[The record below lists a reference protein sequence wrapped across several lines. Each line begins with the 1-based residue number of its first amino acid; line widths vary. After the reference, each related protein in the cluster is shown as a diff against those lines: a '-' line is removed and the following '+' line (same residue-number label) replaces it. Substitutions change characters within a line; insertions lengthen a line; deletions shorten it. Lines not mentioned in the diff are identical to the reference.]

1 MSLTRLCLGLVALT
15 VLSASASADPIAL
28 DASGWSVEFLGSRVT
43 GTVTVVET
51 GTDYVKILVEKDF
64 SDAIWEGG
72 EWDFPVAQLNFTQTG
87 ANPVSTIII
96 DGEDIDN
103 NTGLPWTE
111 FRWNVFPGGN
121 AYIDTAASAGWT
133 VAPMAGWVGLTPQGA
148 GYLTV
153 VASGGS
159 PVPDGATFSPTG
171 GLVVNAA
178 GEFTFKQFP
187 VPEPAALTLILVGAG
202 LAMRRRKRA

>member
-1 MSLTRLCLGLVALT
+1 MSLLRLWLGFTALT
-15 VLSASASADPIAL
+15 VLSASAAADPIAL

-51 GTDYVKILVEKDF
+51 GADYVKIHIDKDF
-64 SDAIWEGG
+64 SDAVWESGD
-72 EWDFPVAQLNFTQTG
+72 WDFPVAHLSFTQTG
-87 ANPVSTIII
+87 ASPVAKIII
-96 DGEDIDN
+96 DSENIDN

-121 AYIDTAASAGWT
+121 AVIDAAASAGWT
-133 VAPMAGWVGLTPQGA
+133 VTPFGGWAPQTPQGT

-159 PVPDGATFSPTG
+159 AVPDGATFSPSG
-171 GLVVNAA
+171 GLVINAS
-178 GEFTFKQFP
+178 GDFTCKQFP
-187 VPEPAALTLILVGAG
+187 VPEPTALVLVLLGLP